1 MRTGSR
7 TYFVGGH
14 CVEQARDAQGQLSA
28 SCDCN
33 EYLGGMP
40 RGGQRWCQHIERVTA
55 AEELDNLMLT
65 PALIVSA
72 GRY

>member
-1 MRTGSR
+1 MRTTSR
-7 TYFVGGH
+7 SYFVGGH
-14 CVEQARDAQGQLSA
+14 RVEQVRDAHGQSCA
-28 SCDCN
+28 SCDCS
-33 EYLGGMP
+33 EYLDGIP

-55 AEELDNLMLT
+55 AEELDNLMAT

>member
-1 MRTGSR
+1 MRTNSR
-7 TYFVGGH
+7 TYFLGGH
-14 CVEQARDAQGQLSA
+14 RVEQARDARGQLSA

-33 EYLGGMP
+33 EYLDGVP
-40 RGGQRWCQHIERVTA
+40 RSGQRWCQHIERLTA

>member
-1 MRTGSR
+1 MRSLSR

-14 CVEQARDAQGQLSA
+14 RVEQIRDAQGQSAA

-33 EYLGGMP
+33 EYLDGLP
-40 RGGQRWCQHIERVTA
+40 RSGQRWCQHIERITA